1 MARKMRGGWKSIG
14 WQSSAPLPGE
24 AEEAAGGARQGPG
37 GGVVSHL
44 LRTAEVLE
52 KTRITHQVLYRYIT
66 LGLIEPARTTETGVR
81 LFHPDVV
88 HLIEIVKGL
97 NQSGYSLRDMKDIFF
112 KDERVKR
119 MMSRSG

>member
-1 MARKMRGGWKSIG
+1 MARKMRGGWR
-14 WQSSAPLPGE
+14 SSAPLPGE
-24 AEEAAGGARQGPG
+24 EAREEKEGAQRGPEGGA
-37 GGVVSHL
+37 VSQL

-88 HLIEIVKGL
+88 HLIEIVKSL

-119 MMSRSG
+119 MMSKSG

>member
-1 MARKMRGGWKSIG
+1 MPPEPR
-14 WQSSAPLPGE
+14 SAGSLPPEPRSAGSLPP
-24 AEEAAGGARQGPG
+24 EEGQGDAG
-37 GGVVSHL
+37 L

-52 KTRITHQVLYRYIT
+52 RTGITHQVLYRYMT
-66 LGLIEPARTTETGVR
+66 LGLIDAAKTTETGVR

-88 HLIEIVKGL
+88 RLIEIVKGL

-119 MMSRSG
+119 MMSKG